1 MEAVVL
7 QTKNKAEVK
16 FWLELAKK
24 TGTRAK
30 PINTEEMED
39 TAVAHIIEKGME
51 TGDVDRAE
59 VMKALGR

>member
-1 MEAVVL
+1 MEAIVL

-30 PINTEEMED
+30 AIDTKEMED
-39 TAVAHIIEKGME
+39 AALAFLIEKGMK
-51 TGDVDRAE
+51 TGDVSRAD

>member
-1 MEAVVL
+1 MEAIVL
-7 QTKNKAEVK
+7 QTKSKAETK

-30 PINTEEMED
+30 AVNTEEMED
-39 TAVAHIIEKGME
+39 AVLAFLIEKGMK
-51 TGDVDRAE
+51 TGDVRRAD